1 MGGTGDRGMSART
14 AIAMSASR
22 GIGASVAERLALD
35 GFAAVA
41 NYSGSEAA
49 AEALVGKI
57 EAAGWRVVGAKSKV
71 ADDALGPPIKCLVIA
86 ANVQDRAAW

>member
-14 AIAMSASR
+14 AIVMGASR
-22 GIGASVAERLALD
+22 GIGAAVAERLALD
-35 GFAAVA
+35 GFAVVA

-57 EAAGWRVVGAKSKV
+57 EAAGWRAVGAKSKV
-71 ADDALGPPIKCLVIA
+71 ADDAPGPPIKCHVTA
-86 ANVQDRAAW
+86 ADTHDRAEW